1 MEVFNMVYRSKFG
14 VSPYKRVK
22 YHGRMRGWIPF
33 ATKAKAVSFMRARR
47 LKHAI
52 LYVRKK

>member
-1 MEVFNMVYRSKFG
+1 MEFRSKFG
-14 VSPYKRVK
+14 VSPYKAVK

-33 ATKAKAVSFMRARR
+33 PTKAKAISFIRARR
-47 LKHAI
+47 LKHAL

>member
-1 MEVFNMVYRSKFG
+1 MECRSKFG

-33 ATKAKAVSFMRARR
+33 DTKAKAVSFIRTRR
-47 LKHAI
+47 LKHAL